1 MNYIDESN
9 DPPRKGRKHHSP
21 ASDSPQPGRTGR
33 PERFAFTMDANTGEV
48 IQIEGIDA
56 TGARHELSKDEKAT
70 LAKDNGRVRLEELL
84 EQAFEA
90 GIACVLG
97 GEEEPEEAKEAKKD
111 AELRHI
117 LLKPLIE
124 ESPAARLMRR
134 DVLDRA
140 IVETLI
146 QHSLKSRSKGP
157 EGGPRKESNSNH
169 TAPRAT

>member
-1 MNYIDESN
+1 MNYIDETN
-9 DPPRKGRKHHSP
+9 DPPRKGRKHSSP
-21 ASDSPQPGRTGR
+21 ASSSPQATR
-33 PERFAFTMDANTGEV
+33 PERFAFTVDANTGEV

-56 TGARHELSKDEKAT
+56 AGARHELSKDEKAD
-70 LAKDNGRVRLEELL
+70 LAKDNGHVRLEELL

-97 GEEEPEEAKEAKKD
+97 GEEGPEEAKEAKKD

-124 ESPAARLMRR
+124 ESAAARLMRR

-140 IVETLI
+140 IIETLI
-146 QHSLKSRSKGP
+146 QHSLKSRSKES
-157 EGGPRKESNSNH
+157 EGGPRKDPNSNH
-169 TAPRAT
+169 AGPRAT

>member
-1 MNYIDESN
+1 MHYIDESN
-9 DPPRKGRKHHSP
+9 GPPRKGRKHSSP
-21 ASDSPQPGRTGR
+21 ASDSPRPGR

-56 TGARHELSKDEKAT
+56 TGARHELSKDEKAN
-70 LAKDNGRVRLEELL
+70 LAKDNGRARLEELL

-97 GEEEPEEAKEAKKD
+97 GEEEPEEAKEAKED

-157 EGGPRKESNSNH
+157 EGSPRKESNSDH
-169 TAPRAT
+169 AAPPATS

>member
-1 MNYIDESN
+1 MNNIDKSAG
-9 DPPRKGRKHHSP
+9 PPKKSRRHGAP
-21 ASDSPQPGRTGR
+21 ASSSDQTIR
-33 PERFAFTMDANTGEV
+33 PDRFAVTLDAKTGAI

-56 TGARHELSKDEKAT
+56 TGARHELSKDERINLT
-70 LAKDNGRVRLEELL
+70 KDNGRAGLEELL

-97 GEEEPEEAKEAKKD
+97 GKAEPDEAKEPKED
-111 AELRHI
+111 ADLRRI
-117 LLKPLIE
+117 LLKPLID

-146 QHSLKSRSKGP
+146 HHSLKSRSKPP
-157 EGGPRKESNSNH
+157 EGRPAKEPGPDRA
-169 TAPRAT
+169 APEAT

>member
-1 MNYIDESN
+1 MNHIDKSAG
-9 DPPRKGRKHHSP
+9 PPKKTRRQGT
-21 ASDSPQPGRTGR
+21 PGSSSHETSR
-33 PERFAFTMDANTGEV
+33 PDRFAVTLDAKTGTI

-56 TGARHELSKDEKAT
+56 TGARHELSKDEKAE
-70 LAKDNGRVRLEELL
+70 LARDNGRAGLEQLL

-97 GEEEPEEAKEAKKD
+97 GEDEAVGAREPKEEAD
-111 AELRHI
+111 LRRI
-117 LLKPLIE
+117 LLKPLID

-146 QHSLKSRSKGP
+146 HHSLKPRSKSS
-157 EGGPRKESNSNH
+157 EGGPPKEPGPDRA
-169 TAPRAT
+169 APQPTR

>member
-1 MNYIDESN
+1 MADIDKPVST
-9 DPPRKGRKHHSP
+9 PRRGRRNGSP
-21 ASDSPQPGRTGR
+21 ALPSPQALSSG
-33 PERFAFTMDANTGEV
+33 RFAVTLDATTGEI

-56 TGARHELSKDEKAT
+56 TGTRRELSKDEKT
-70 LAKDNGRVRLEELL
+70 NLAKDNGRAKLEELL

-97 GEEEPEEAKEAKKD
+97 GANEPDEGKEGKGD
-111 AELRHI
+111 AELRRI

-146 QHSLKSRSKGP
+146 HHSLKPRSKGSAGNLP
-157 EGGPRKESNSNH
+157 KESDPDRA
-169 TAPRAT
+169 APVETP